1 MPKTKFQSFVF
12 AAITAWIMVYLMTLY
27 NIVLTNGTFTNYTF
41 LVTLKSMWLE
51 YVIILLCAIFISSH
65 LAKYCA
71 FRVVKPTDRPI
82 AITFAIQTFTVVFQV
97 ALASILG
104 VYHSFGFN
112 SIFMPN
118 YLICYSRN
126 FIMAMPLQLFI
137 AGPITRWLFRR
148 LFSHKEA

>member
-27 NIVLTNGTFTNYTF
+27 NIVLANGVFTNYTF
-41 LVTLKSMWLE
+41 LVTLKSMWIE

-65 LAKYCA
+65 LAKHCA

-82 AITFAIQTFTVVFQV
+82 AIIFAIQTFTVVFQV

-104 VYHSFGFN
+104 VYHSFGFDSN
-112 SIFMPN
+112 FIPN
-118 YLICYSRN
+118 YLFCYSRN
-126 FIMAMPLQLFI
+126 FIMAMPLQLFL
-137 AGPITRWLFRR
+137 AGPITRWIFRR
-148 LFSHKEA
+148 LFPQN

>member
-27 NIVLTNGTFTNYTF
+27 NIVLANGVFTNYTF
-41 LVTLKSMWLE
+41 LVTLKSMWIE

-65 LAKYCA
+65 LAKHCA

-82 AITFAIQTFTVVFQV
+82 AIIFAIQTFTVVFQV

-104 VYHSFGFN
+104 VYHSFGFDSN
-112 SIFMPN
+112 FIPN
-118 YLICYSRN
+118 YLVCYSRN

-137 AGPITRWLFRR
+137 AGPITRWIFRR
-148 LFSHKEA
+148 LFPQKEA